1 MVVVMVVVVVVM
13 VAPALEDSAPGNNF
27 RKILPGALSSN
38 ECLDKFKIVFNECLD
53 KFKIVFKLLQM
64 AVMVVL
70 AVLALLFYFVL

>member
-1 MVVVMVVVVVVM
+1 MA

-27 RKILPGALSSN
+27 RKAVLGALSSN
-38 ECLDKFKIVFNECLD
+38 ECLDKL
-53 KFKIVFKLLQM
+53 KIVFKLLQM

>member
-1 MVVVMVVVVVVM
+1 MA

-27 RKILPGALSSN
+27 RKTLPGALSSN
-38 ECLDKFKIVFNECLD
+38 EGLD